1 VQTIIK
7 FLAKIFFLNL
17 KIKKLKM
24 SVSDIEKFSLQ
35 EFSQKKMPASL
46 PFKEIGTY
54 LIDWS
59 LLSTFHCYPKI
70 FQYKNTVARIL
81 WSICFLLFGAI
92 TCWLVA
98 QCYMDYVEYEVV
110 TQIKVITERPIT
122 FPTITI
128 CQYNPFT
135 TVFAQD
141 LINNYSIQAFNKS
154 IENMSF
160 QEVVANLISI
170 SSLTKMLAAQTEYE
184 SKKNLGQEFQINY
197 CLFNK
202 KRCFKNQDFKNVYL
216 FEHGYCVQFNSLSM
230 SSSKTVTEAGKE
242 FGLSLVMGPFVNSN
256 KYPTAQSKGLVVY
269 VHKPEFDPISSEG
282 IQVKTGEETFI
293 SLKKTLSQVQPSPY
307 GVCNDLSD
315 FDSDIYK
322 FMVNSNK
329 TYRQYDCLNLC
340 LQQVITKIC
349 GCYYTKYPMFDQAK
363 ACLNLTQL
371 NCTNYIETG
380 FANGYSQRC
389 LDKCPLE
396 CESVTYDYSVSTL
409 DFPSREFYETSIND
423 RTFYKILSNT
433 FGTNVTYDLYKEN
446 FLSLNVFLSSNKYTQ
461 IIEIPKISTIDL
473 ISGIGGSIGIFLG
486 FSIFSLIEVLELL
499 FQVIFISVFKKRIY

>member
-1 VQTIIK
+1 MKISDNSK
-7 FLAKIFFLNL
+7 LFL
-17 KIKKLKM
+17 KKENN
-24 SVSDIEKFSLQ
+24 S
-35 EFSQKKMPASL
+35 ASL
-46 PFKEIGTY
+46 PFKEISTY

-70 FQYKNTVARIL
+70 FQYKNIVARIL
-81 WSICFLLFGAI
+81 WSICFLLLGGI
-92 TCWLVA
+92 TCRLVA

-141 LINNYSIQAFNKS
+141 LINDISIQAFNNP

-160 QEVVANLISI
+160 KEVVVNLLSI
-170 SSLTKMLAAQTEYE
+170 NSLTKMMTAQPDFE
-184 SKKNLGQEFQINY
+184 SKKNLGREFQLNY

-202 KRCFKNQDFKNVYL
+202 KRCYKKNDFKNVYL
-216 FEHGYCVQFNSLSM
+216 FEHGNCIQFNSFGNSLQS
-230 SSSKTVTEAGKE
+230 TVTEAGKE
-242 FGLSLVMGPFVNSN
+242 FGLSLIMGPFVNSN
-256 KYPTAQSKGLVVY
+256 KYPTSQSKGLVVY

-293 SLKKTLSQVQPSPY
+293 SLKKTLSKVQPSPY
-307 GVCNDLSD
+307 GACNDLSD

-340 LQQVITKIC
+340 LQQYITQKC
-349 GCYYTKYPMFDQAK
+349 GCYYTRYPMFDQAK

-371 NCTNYIETG
+371 NCINMYEQD
-380 FANGYSQRC
+380 FANGYSQER
-389 LDKCPLE
+389 
-396 CESVTYDYSVSTL
+396 
-409 DFPSREFYETSIND
+409 
-423 RTFYKILSNT
+423 
-433 FGTNVTYDLYKEN
+433 
-446 FLSLNVFLSSNKYTQ
+446 
-461 IIEIPKISTIDL
+461 
-473 ISGIGGSIGIFLG
+473 
-486 FSIFSLIEVLELL
+486 
-499 FQVIFISVFKKRIY
+499 